1 MNLSSEASWMT
12 RATSVA
18 QSLVLFVGMGPRPG
32 SELAEGLA
40 RSGVRGLWLDRA
52 DQALAA
58 AEHARF
64 DAAVVRLD
72 ESIGTAA
79 RQFDGWRRG
88 LGCPLLILAE
98 MEDEVD
104 EIMALELGADGVLA
118 QPVSQR
124 RLRAHLVML
133 LRRAWP
139 IESATTRAVAAPAP
153 EPARAA
159 GWTLDRGHNVLSRGT
174 RRVALTEM
182 QASMMQ
188 LLMDE
193 QGRVVPRSRLLAA
206 ASRRRPL
213 QARSIDVYIARLR
226 QRLLDERV
234 DELQIE
240 GVRGRGYVLMGLA
253 PSTVGWLGPAAAA
266 TPLGDPAT
274 VRAAAWSVRAGPTAP
289 WPLLDRDPLPV
300 GG

>member
-1 MNLSSEASWMT
+1 MNLSSEPSWMN
-12 RATSVA
+12 RAAPVA

-139 IESATTRAVAAPAP
+139 LESATARATAAPAP
-153 EPARAA
+153 LPALVA

-193 QGRVVPRSRLLAA
+193 KGRVVPRSRLLAA

-240 GVRGRGYVLMGLA
+240 GVRGRGYVLMGA
-253 PSTVGWLGPAAAA
+253 TPSSVGWLGPAAVAPRV
-266 TPLGDPAT
+266 TEPVPLQTAE
-274 VRAAAWSVRAGPTAP
+274 WSVRAGHTAP
-289 WPLLDRDPLPV
+289 GPLLDREPLPV
-300 GG
+300 VG